1 MPYLDKKQKF
11 YDYGTKE
18 FDGVNPFDSKR
29 AESPFYRQ
37 FFSDPDYMEEYK
49 NLKHSVV
56 EMSPM
61 QYFEECAYIFGSST
75 QKQIQQIKNDK
86 EIFDHLKDVLF
97 KYRRTFPITYLNYAE
112 EAQEGRHRM
121 YLVGELFGWNK
132 KYPVMVVDWAN
143 PEKEKEKKAAQEQ
156 NKRDEIISNID
167 EIASN
172 ISNYEYDDVD
182 EVIEDFKYYLNRN
195 YSSTDIKISYSNYSL
210 NFMVKGVDY
219 KLPIWNFNVAG
230 ISQSDLDDYDEEDI
244 NAELERMGL
253 KNW

>member
-1 MPYLDKKQKF
+1 
-11 YDYGTKE
+11 
-18 FDGVNPFDSKR
+18 
-29 AESPFYRQ
+29 
-37 FFSDPDYMEEYK
+37 
-49 NLKHSVV
+49 
-56 EMSPM
+56 
-61 QYFEECAYIFGSST
+61 
-75 QKQIQQIKNDK
+75 
-86 EIFDHLKDVLF
+86 
-97 KYRRTFPITYLNYAE
+97 
-112 EAQEGRHRM
+112 M